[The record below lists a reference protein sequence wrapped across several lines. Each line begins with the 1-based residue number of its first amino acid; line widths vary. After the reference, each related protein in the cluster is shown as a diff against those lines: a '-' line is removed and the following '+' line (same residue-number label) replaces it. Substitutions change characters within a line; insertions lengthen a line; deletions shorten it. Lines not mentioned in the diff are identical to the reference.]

1 MTLFKLHMIKNYLN
15 EKHDIEIIDKYIKSS
30 PKFKKNSLSLNN
42 IWRGKNINE
51 RERSEQEELFE
62 LKEIEK
68 RFIFE
73 LRQKKEMDLMKN
85 MLILYLIYYIIIQEK
100 IIL

>member
-1 MTLFKLHMIKNYLN
+1 MIKNYLN

-51 RERSEQEELFE
+51 RERSEQEELFG
-62 LKEIEK
+62 LK
-68 RFIFE
+68 
-73 LRQKKEMDLMKN
+73 
-85 MLILYLIYYIIIQEK
+85 
-100 IIL
+100 